1 MVAPPWGR
9 PREKYAP
16 PASTGT
22 APLFIGLLLGN
33 GGLVSGDF
41 LTCVSRDFFTCV
53 SREFFTRVSRDF
65 VLVSLAICLLVSLAI
80 SFVHFQMMLFEI

>member
-41 LTCVSRDFFTCV
+41 LTCVSRDFLTCV
-53 SREFFTRVSRDF
+53 SRVF
-65 VLVSLAICLLVSLAI
+65 LVVYLAIFLLVSLAI